1 MKKRVLQLLM
11 IVAMGVALTACA
23 GDNTD
28 KNANAGN
35 GSNIS
40 ENGNNAGSN
49 SGGETEPGDD
59 TAPGTDSDKEQA
71 GDGEGAVKADSAKG
85 IVDAILTKVEQP
97 AQMPVEGDMV
107 KDLYHLDPSLLED
120 YSIMM
125 PLMNVKTN
133 EVAVLKVKDAKD
145 IETVEEAVT
154 QRAADVQK
162 QFETYL
168 QDQYENAKNFQVV
181 KKGNYVLFVIS
192 ESADAIVSEFESLVK

>member
-1 MKKRVLQLLM
+1 MMKKRVLQLLM
-11 IVAMGVALTACA
+11 IVAMGVALTACG

-28 KNANAGN
+28 KNVNAGN
-35 GSNIS
+35 GSNTS
-40 ENGNNAGSN
+40 ANGNNAGSN
-49 SGGETEPGDD
+49 SDGEQDPEDE
-59 TAPGTDSDKEQA
+59 TAPGNDSDT
-71 GDGEGAVKADSAKG
+71 DGEEGTAEANSAKG

-107 KDLYHLDPSLLED
+107 KDMYHLDPSLLED

-145 IETVEEAVT
+145 IAAVEEAVK